1 MSFLSKKLTELVS
14 FLSFESH
21 GQENR
26 GSGAWGETV
35 QHLGFYHTES
45 VTVLLGNLGA
55 WAPLLWDAEFSVCK
69 KATVESED

>member
-1 MSFLSKKLTELVS
+1 MSFLSKKFTELIS

-21 GQENR
+21 GRENR
-26 GSGAWGETV
+26 GSVVRGEAA
-35 QHLGFYHTES
+35 QHLGFYQTES

-55 WAPLLWDAEFSVCK
+55 WAPLLWAAEFSDCK